1 MQSILI
7 AEDDRELRQL
17 LVRVLRKNG
26 YGVETAADGKEGLS
40 ALEREFDLV
49 IAEADLPKLSGFE
62 LAQKLREKNNPVPV
76 LLLTAKETFDEMRH
90 GFLGGSEAFLIKPI
104 SVSDLMRMVRTLLRR
119 SKTLLEHRQVLGDTV
134 LEEESM
140 TVTADGRPMVLPPM
154 EFRLLYKMA
163 ENPGHIFTR
172 QQLTD
177 ELSGTG
183 DAVEEQL
190 RHLQERFHD
199 SRDFRIVSM
208 RGIGYKVVPSHALQ

>member
-62 LAQKLREKNNPVPV
+62 LAQKLREQNNPVPV

-104 SVSDLMRMVRTLLRR
+104 SVSDLLRMVRTLLRR

-134 LEEESM
+134 LEEASM